1 MWCRRR
7 SIVDDASVS
16 PTRSPRGSPA
26 AAGGAA
32 AQSPGTDVSSMLAH
46 ARALAGGHRAT
57 FDALDEPQATLTSR
71 GARRPVSRGPS
82 ARREGAPRE
91 DAVVHHTKLTHL
103 AYFILSRRAEMRG
116 AVLRP
121 CAQVSP
127 RGFSCRLP
135 GRLFPRMAYSQRRA
149 PRPCNSGRMLKCK
162 QLLGNA
168 PGRRARV
175 CLINILTCSLC
186 PTE

>member
-26 AAGGAA
+26 AAAGAA
-32 AQSPGTDVSSMLAH
+32 AQSPGTDVSSMLAR

-71 GARRPVSRGPS
+71 GARRPVSRGPG

-116 AVLRP
+116 ALYARAYRFRHAGSAVDF
-121 CAQVSP
+121 
-127 RGFSCRLP
+127 RGGCFR
-135 GRLFPRMAYSQRRA
+135 GWRIRKGA
-149 PRPCNSGRMLKCK
+149 PPDPATLAEC
-162 QLLGNA
+162 
-168 PGRRARV
+168 
-175 CLINILTCSLC
+175 
-186 PTE
+186 